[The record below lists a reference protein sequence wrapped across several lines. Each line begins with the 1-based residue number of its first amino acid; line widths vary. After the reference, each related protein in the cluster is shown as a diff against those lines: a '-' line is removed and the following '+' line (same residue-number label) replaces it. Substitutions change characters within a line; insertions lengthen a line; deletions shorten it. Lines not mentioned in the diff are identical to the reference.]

1 MDVDAFVKDLTLRQ
15 SLLVAVGDL
24 LFRHPNVVEPWCLG
38 LTELRQAHGP
48 IEKKQPHAH
57 RFE

>member
-1 MDVDAFVKDLTLRQ
+1 MLFVKDLTLRQ

-38 LTELRQAHGP
+38 LADLKEAHGH
-48 IEKKQPHAH
+48 IEKKNGHTH
-57 RFE
+57 TLV